1 MTPSV
6 PRGPIRG
13 GRALLCLPEV
23 STDTNLMVDPGS
35 QLENSRFVSGSL
47 VQGVGGGSA
56 RGTHRLRSSENDQ
69 RLTGLWR
76 EWERLV
82 SRWRGMQ
89 NQERGLSWSLGRGI
103 KQPGHEGSGLGQSWW

>member
-1 MTPSV
+1 MTPPV
-6 PRGPIRG
+6 LWAQRGA

-23 STDTNLMVDPGS
+23 STDTSLMVDPGS
-35 QLENSRFVSGSL
+35 QLGKSRFVPGSP
-47 VQGVGGGSA
+47 VQGVGGGNA

-82 SRWRGMQ
+82 SRWQGRQ
-89 NQERGLSWSLGRGI
+89 NQEKEGRLGAQG
-103 KQPGHEGSGLGQSWW
+103 EE